1 MAQLGIKQQK
11 CGCCDFVMINLIT
24 MYIIWW
30 PWLLHPVATGCMWKY
45 VNMGYTM
52 LYSRT
57 VAKRTHK
64 IFLGHPEVLLL
75 LMHAL
80 PVWRGRRYIITDIS
94 LELRVPYLQ
103 TSRDIHN
110 QYIYIF
116 NTYILYI
123 WEPTFKLMD
132 CIWMIYIYIYVPH
145 HGVIRCSSNRVLEMF
160 GPISQWIFV
169 RWSMFS
175 IFKVWPFPSL
185 AVPVPTPWLNVSPL
199 GLSESWVPQ
208 SPLVDNP
215 VQN

>member
-1 MAQLGIKQQK
+1 MNMCYTFMAQLGIKQQK

-30 PWLLHPVATGCMWKY
+30 PWLLHPVATGWMWKY

-94 LELRVPYLQ
+94 LELRLPYLQ

-110 QYIYIF
+110 QYIYIYVYIF

-123 WEPTFKLMD
+123 WKPTFMD
-132 CIWMIYIYIYVPH
+132 CIWMIYIYILY
-145 HGVIRCSSNRVLEMF
+145 IY
-160 GPISQWIFV
+160 IYIYYTY
-169 RWSMFS
+169 
-175 IFKVWPFPSL
+175 I
-185 AVPVPTPWLNVSPL
+185 
-199 GLSESWVPQ
+199 
-208 SPLVDNP
+208 
-215 VQN
+215 

>member
-30 PWLLHPVATGCMWKY
+30 PWLLHPVATGWMWKY

-110 QYIYIF
+110 QYIYIRIYIYIQYIY
-116 NTYILYI
+116 TVYMETHIYGLYMDDIYIYYTYIYILYI
-123 WEPTFKLMD
+123 YIYILY
-132 CIWMIYIYIYVPH
+132 IYIYI
-145 HGVIRCSSNRVLEMF
+145 R
-160 GPISQWIFV
+160 
-169 RWSMFS
+169 
-175 IFKVWPFPSL
+175 
-185 AVPVPTPWLNVSPL
+185 PT
-199 GLSESWVPQ
+199 SWRYPMLLQ
-208 SPLVDNP
+208 
-215 VQN
+215 

>member
-30 PWLLHPVATGCMWKY
+30 PWLLHPVATGWMWKY

-94 LELRVPYLQ
+94 LELRLPYLQ

-110 QYIYIF
+110 QYIYIY
-116 NTYILYI
+116 TYIYSI
-123 WEPTFKLMD
+123 HIY
-132 CIWMIYIYIYVPH
+132 CIYGNPHLWIVYGWYIYIYIYYTLYIYYTYIYIYKSNSLYSR
-145 HGVIRCSSNRVLEMF
+145 VISF
-160 GPISQWIFV
+160 
-169 RWSMFS
+169 
-175 IFKVWPFPSL
+175 
-185 AVPVPTPWLNVSPL
+185 
-199 GLSESWVPQ
+199 
-208 SPLVDNP
+208 
-215 VQN
+215 